1 MLRKFLLAVPA
12 ALALAGIASADGRP
26 ARPVTV
32 VTAPLPIVT
41 LNPQPYSNPY
51 YANPF
56 NQTPVLNQ
64 NPTSN
69 RPVVLPATWTK
80 PAVIPT
86 QITPWGIQPAQL
98 IPGVYT
104 PPQVATVG
112 PSKYTPVSQWT
123 AINPVNGN
131 VYDGW
136 NNTSTNTD
144 GTYQY
149 NPWTNTFFNPNN
161 NATYNPNNGVT
172 IRPLSSGIRNTFAN
186 PYPQPV
192 FIR

>member
-1 MLRKFLLAVPA
+1 MLRKLLMSVPA
-12 ALALAGIASADGRP
+12 ALAFAGMASADGRQ
-26 ARPVTV
+26 ARPVGI

-41 LNPQPYSNPY
+41 LDPQPYASPY
-51 YANPF
+51 SPV
-56 NQTPVLNQ
+56 PVLNQ
-64 NPTSN
+64 YPTFG

-86 QITPWGIQPAQL
+86 QITPWGVQPAQL

-104 PPQVATVG
+104 PPQAATVG
-112 PSKYTPVSQWT
+112 PSRYTPVSQWT

-136 NNTSTNTD
+136 NQTFTNTD
-144 GTYQY
+144 GTYGY
-149 NPWTNTFFNPNN
+149 NPWTNTFVNPNTGG
-161 NATYNPNNGVT
+161 TYNSNNGVT
-172 IRPLSSGIRNTFAN
+172 IRPLTPMYRNTFAN

-192 FIR
+192 FFR